1 LKEPRAGLQINHDI
15 PALTGLRGVAAVMVF
30 IAHAIPVTELSA
42 RSPGSAISRILEA
55 GWMGVPLFF
64 ALSGYLITW
73 LALKEKDDYG
83 SFDLGRFCIRRCLRI
98 WPLYYTVVALAILA
112 GNFSSIGWLAPEA
125 SWVPALLLFAV
136 NLVITHR
143 GSGSGLGVLLPFWTL
158 AAEEQFY
165 LIWGLALKT
174 FTQRNLAIFAGVLL
188 FISIVF
194 HWLPLPYGNIVLYR
208 VEPAITASSI
218 MFGCL
223 LALSRDWVA
232 PFEKRM
238 RLITALWLVMLAA
251 VIFFTP
257 QANFPTWALSLET
270 LAVDITSVLAVWL
283 ASTSGT
289 IISRILS
296 AKPLIFLGN
305 ISYCLYA
312 VHVPVIGSFGRG
324 LNFGEAMGRM
334 SPVGAVLYY
343 LLAPLITACLISW
356 LWTRAEEPIRKLR
369 KQWRRT
375 GKAKS

>member
-1 LKEPRAGLQINHDI
+1 
-15 PALTGLRGVAAVMVF
+15 
-30 IAHAIPVTELSA
+30 
-42 RSPGSAISRILEA
+42 
-55 GWMGVPLFF
+55 
-64 ALSGYLITW
+64 
-73 LALKEKDDYG
+73 
-83 SFDLGRFCIRRCLRI
+83 
-98 WPLYYTVVALAILA
+98 
-112 GNFSSIGWLAPEA
+112 
-125 SWVPALLLFAV
+125 
-136 NLVITHR
+136 
-143 GSGSGLGVLLPFWTL
+143 
-158 AAEEQFY
+158 
-165 LIWGLALKT
+165 
-174 FTQRNLAIFAGVLL
+174 
-188 FISIVF
+188 
-194 HWLPLPYGNIVLYR
+194 
-208 VEPAITASSI
+208 

-375 GKAKS
+375 GKAKSWSNQIYFFGKRFQVLLRFCSKFLTSFLDKPLTSMPHSSWLAASASR